1 MFCCWS
7 VINGWVSVLPRPA
20 LDENVEKLLCSLRS
34 LPGLQKVY
42 LKASI
47 QTIQWASQTVSLISH
62 PANLKEIK

>member
-1 MFCCWS
+1 MS
-7 VINGWVSVLPRPA
+7 VCVPPPPRPE

-47 QTIQWASQTVSLISH
+47 QTIQWASHTISLIYH
-62 PANLKEIK
+62 CVNLKEIE